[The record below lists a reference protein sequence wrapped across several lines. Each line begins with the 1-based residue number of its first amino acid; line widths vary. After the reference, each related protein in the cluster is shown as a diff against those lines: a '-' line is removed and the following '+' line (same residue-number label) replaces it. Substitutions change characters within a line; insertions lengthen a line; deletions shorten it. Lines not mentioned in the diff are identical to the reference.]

1 MERGA
6 SGDGYGA
13 CRRDHVVE
21 RRRRLQRAALYGAVT
36 LVCVSAAMVLVA
48 RGLEEDAGAV
58 GDLQS
63 KLFGSI
69 FLRDSPATIQYAQV
83 GSATIETPRFAADM
97 DTPLMQAA
105 APYMSPSLVKLGKAW
120 TAARPTTNVQY
131 PMGFFA
137 GAPVWPEN
145 RGAAYVDV
153 AVPPVRSALPIVP
166 LPTLVSPAYGRVQLP
181 ASGQPP
187 FVMAPQLEIAP
198 QSESQIGTLAVPA
211 GLTGSA
217 AEQYAAAYGAAF
229 AATYNALLQGGSTA
243 KKQLALRRL
252 QDKAG
257 TKTTEAPAP
266 AVSTKVHV
274 MLPQQGWQMP
284 PMARTGTALV
294 EQALMTP
301 DEVQQQQQQAAA
313 DYNGPSINIMSAT
326 GGPTVSL
333 KAEEQHDFRVNSQGQ
348 ISDSQVESMG
358 GRGAAAAETLDEPG
372 AQDDSQNPL
381 GAAQGAVAQAAQAVA
396 MPARISALSELV

>member
-1 MERGA
+1 MPATADG
-6 SGDGYGA
+6 GGYGA
-13 CRRDHVVE
+13 CRRAEDHAATVA

-48 RGLEEDAGAV
+48 HGLEADAAV

-63 KLFGSI
+63 ELFGSI
-69 FLRDSPATIQYAQV
+69 FLRNSPATIQYAQV
-83 GSATIETPRFAADM
+83 GSATIKTPRFAA
-97 DTPLMQAA
+97 QAVPVA
-105 APYMSPSLVKLGKAW
+105 QVLPVAQALSV
-120 TAARPTTNVQY
+120 ARPATNVQY

-284 PMARTGTALV
+284 PMASTR
-294 EQALMTP
+294 
-301 DEVQQQQQQAAA
+301 
-313 DYNGPSINIMSAT
+313 
-326 GGPTVSL
+326 
-333 KAEEQHDFRVNSQGQ
+333 RCSQRQ
-348 ISDSQVESMG
+348 KQLQKHKKTMYKN
-358 GRGAAAAETLDEPG
+358 TH
-372 AQDDSQNPL
+372 
-381 GAAQGAVAQAAQAVA
+381 
-396 MPARISALSELV
+396 